1 MFKFLRE
8 DSTISSMRVSLFIG
22 IICVAILCIG
32 IFIYT
37 LIHAVKCSTLDWSGM
52 SIFLGA
58 IAAFAGTFLY
68 GKVQQKKVE
77 ITKPLDT
84 VVKDGK

>member
-8 DSTISSMRVSLFIG
+8 DTQVSSMRVTLFLG
-22 IICVAILCIG
+22 TLCICLLCLG

-37 LIHAVKCSTLDWSGM
+37 LIHAFNCTVLDWSGM
-52 SIFLGA
+52 SIFLTSV
-58 IAAFAGTFLY
+58 AAFAGTLLY

-77 ITKPLDT
+77 KNPETQKNDNI
-84 VVKDGK
+84 